1 MAAVT
6 VLLLSDL
13 VESVVKEESESL
25 AGDAIRK
32 HT

>member
-6 VLLLSDL
+6 VLLLSNL
-13 VESVVKEESESL
+13 VKSVVKEESESL
-25 AGDAIRK
+25 AGDAIGK